1 MHAFETYLVIWCRT
15 AIFWYA
21 AFAAS
26 GCYAPTT
33 TYITIFVV
41 TGWNLCCRE
50 QYNVSRSVDSHCIHR
65 TARWPMSD
73 RYTFKSN
80 VLESDPTSGRP
91 IAQQRQRLP
100 AMRSV

>member
-26 GCYAPTT
+26 WCYAPTT

-50 QYNVSRSVDSHCIHR
+50 QYNVSRSVHR

-73 RYTFKSN
+73 RYKFKSN
-80 VLESDPTSGRP
+80 VLESGPTSGRP
-91 IAQQRQRLP
+91 IAQQWQRLP
-100 AMRSV
+100 AMHSV